1 MAKIYPNERS
11 VGLFKCGKKRC
22 EVCKCVNK
30 IKNFTSSVTQ
40 KAFKVN
46 HCFNYDHKCSIYLL
60 MCKKCFRSGPNL
72 VFFCVRQSRN
82 APFCENYTFYLMQN
96 TRKRD

>member
-46 HCFNYDHKCSIYLL
+46 HCFNYDISAQ
-60 MCKKCFRSGPNL
+60 FT
-72 VFFCVRQSRN
+72 FWCVRNVSDQ
-82 APFCENYTFYLMQN
+82 ALI
-96 TRKRD
+96 